1 MYTKNKRLTLYI
13 KYLYIND
20 VYFFDFIIM
29 NNLSSIKTINLW
41 EKYLS
46 WEIKES
52 IANHC
57 YVNSIEIAIKNMK
70 ENEILES
77 ETSIFGYNKL
87 DDDWKSEV
95 LIFNYVSQ
103 YLKNRFEYIFD
114 DKTDDEKINIIYE
127 AIEEFL
133 RERKRENQ
141 ISRVLSNLKRINQ
154 EKNPGIKKERK
165 MVLNK
170 LLALFV

>member
-1 MYTKNKRLTLYI
+1 
-13 KYLYIND
+13 
-20 VYFFDFIIM
+20 M
-29 NNLSSIKTINLW
+29 NNLSSIKTIDWL
-41 EKYLS
+41 KKHLS

-77 ETSIFGYNKL
+77 ENSIFGHNKL
-87 DDDWKSEV
+87 DDDWTSEV

-103 YLKNRFEYIFD
+103 YLKNRFEYIFEN
-114 DKTDDEKINIIYE
+114 KTDDEKINIIYE

-133 RERKRENQ
+133 SQRKRESQ
-141 ISRVLSNLKRINQ
+141 IPRVLSNLKRINQ
-154 EKNPGIKKERK
+154 QKKSGLKKEK
-165 MVLNK
+165 KIVLNK
-170 LLALFV
+170 LLSLFV

>member
-1 MYTKNKRLTLYI
+1 
-13 KYLYIND
+13 
-20 VYFFDFIIM
+20 M
-29 NNLSSIKTINLW
+29 NNLSSIKTIDGG
-41 EKYLS
+41 EKHLS
-46 WEIKES
+46 GEIKES

-77 ETSIFGYNKL
+77 ENSIFGHNKL
-87 DDDWKSEV
+87 DDDWNSEV

-103 YLKNRFEYIFD
+103 YLKDRFKHIFE
-114 DKTDDEKINIIYE
+114 DKTNDEKINIIYE

-141 ISRVLSNLKRINQ
+141 TPRVLSTLKKINQ
-154 EKNPGIKKERK
+154 EKKIGIKKEK
-165 MVLNK
+165 K
-170 LLALFV
+170 